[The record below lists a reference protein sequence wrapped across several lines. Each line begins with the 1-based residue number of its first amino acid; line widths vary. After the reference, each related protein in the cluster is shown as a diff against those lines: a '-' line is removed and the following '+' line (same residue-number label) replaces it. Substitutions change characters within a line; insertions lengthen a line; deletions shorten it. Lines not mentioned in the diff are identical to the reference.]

1 MDIKTLNTLD
11 KATQDTM
18 PSFAKFSLSLLFI
31 LMVFLWTYT
40 SHGTIPDNAF
50 LIVGAVFGAYMAIN
64 IGANDVANNVGPAVG
79 ARALTLTGAVIV
91 AAIFEAA
98 GAIVAGGDVVNTIK
112 SGIIDPSLITDPHVF
127 IWAMTAGLLAGAV
140 WLNFATSIGA
150 PVSTTHAIVGGVM
163 GAGIAGVGFSIVNW
177 SSVGSIVASWIIS
190 PLFGGII
197 AAGFLFFI
205 KTKIIF
211 CEDKIAAANK
221 FVPILIAV
229 MTWAFS
235 TYLIL
240 KGLRQVVH
248 IGFISASILSLIFAV
263 IVYFV
268 LKPIIFTKSLNL
280 KNDRVSVNSL
290 FTIPLIFGAAL
301 LSFAHGA
308 NDVSNAIGPLAA
320 INDAVLT
327 LAEGSFPH
335 ASVGVPFWIMAV
347 GASGIVIGLI
357 LYGPRLIR
365 TVGSEITELDQVR
378 AFSIA
383 MATAITVIVASQ
395 LGLPVS
401 STHIAIGGVFGVG
414 FLREIMDSSEKKYIQ
429 DAREKFRKHK
439 KKLENMQ
446 IELKKFELIKDKS
459 KSDYIKIVDLFKKI
473 DEVEAIVEQERKDF
487 KEAKGVKY
495 VKRDAV
501 KKIIAAWVITVPASA
516 LLAAGIFYMIK
527 GIVIV

>member
-1 MDIKTLNTLD
+1 MDIKTLSTLD
-11 KATQDTM
+11 KATKDTL

-40 SHGTIPDNAF
+40 SYGAIPDNAF

-64 IGANDVANNVGPAVG
+64 IGANDVANNVGPAFG
-79 ARALTLTGAVIV
+79 SRALTLTGAIII

-98 GAIVAGGDVVNTIK
+98 GAIIAGGDVVNTIK
-112 SGIIDPSLITDPHVF
+112 SGIIDSSLITDPHAF

-177 SSVGSIVASWIIS
+177 GSVGSIVASWVIS
-190 PLFGGII
+190 PLLGGII
-197 AAGFLFFI
+197 AAAFLFFI

-211 CEDKIAAANK
+211 CEDKILAAK
-221 FVPILIAV
+221 KHVPILIAV

-240 KGLRQVVH
+240 KGLRQLINV
-248 IGFISASILSLIFAV
+248 GFITASLIGLVLAV
-263 IVYFV
+263 GAYFIMKANIKV
-268 LKPIIFTKSLNL
+268 KAKNMI
-280 KNDRVSVNSL
+280 NDRLSVNSL
-290 FTIPLIFGAAL
+290 FTIPLVFGAAL

-327 LAEGSFPH
+327 MGEGSIPQVK
-335 ASVGVPFWIMAV
+335 VGVPFWIMAV
-347 GASGIVIGLI
+347 GAIGIVIGLA
-357 LYGPRLIR
+357 LYGPRLIK
-365 TVGSEITELDQVR
+365 TVGSEITELDQIR

-383 MATAITVIVASQ
+383 MATAVTVILASQ

-414 FLREIMDSSEKKYIQ
+414 FLREVMDSSEAKYISNT
-429 DAREKFRKHK
+429 REKFKKHK
-439 KKLENMQ
+439 KRLDHLR
-446 IELKKFELIKDKS
+446 IDLKKFEMIKDKS

-473 DEVEAIVEQERKDF
+473 DEIEDIVKQDRKDF
-487 KEAKGVKY
+487 KDAKGIKY

-527 GIVIV
+527 GIVLV